1 MFNIFF
7 QLKPHFK
14 KYAKGYFFGILF
26 LVMTS
31 VISLIPPQ
39 IISYFINLITS
50 KTLDQ
55 TQLILVV
62 VAAVVMTICG
72 YLFGMSWIYLIYNS
86 GQKYD
91 LETRKL
97 IHHKILKVDNDF
109 FVKFKVGDVIT
120 RLTSDLKNVTLAAGE
135 GVFFTVDAIAFIIL
149 TIVAMFFTTNLTL
162 TLIVLIPLVLLSISV
177 NYLSYKIG
185 SRYELVQESLSKYSS
200 NVLQS
205 INGIKMVMAYNQQE
219 YQDDRLE
226 GLANDIYA
234 KSLRL
239 DRLESIIGP
248 IYRIFYGVIYA
259 ASITYGILLVMKQEI
274 TIGQL
279 VAFNLYIGIL
289 EWPIY
294 AMQMVFGTLQR
305 GNISATRVNELV
317 EYQQSLEH
325 DGIININEIEEI
337 HFKDF
342 SYSYQDQLV
351 LKDINLK
358 IKKNE
363 VIGIIGPIGSGK
375 STLIKQLLFLYQPNY
390 KGQIKI
396 NNQNIN
402 DLNKENYLEKIAYV
416 SQETKIFAKTIRDNI
431 KMNQTNLSDEEI
443 MIAIRHADL
452 EKDLLEFEHGLD
464 TVCGEKGVT
473 LSGGQQQRLCLA
485 RALARKSEVLI
496 LDDVFAAV
504 DITTEQK
511 IIDNLYKYYQNHT
524 IIIISHRLSCLDKSD
539 YIYAFDEGQIIE
551 SGKQQDLLNSNGYYH
566 SQYVLQ
572 NKRGIE

>member
-7 QLKPHFK
+7 ELKSHFRK
-14 KYAKGYFFGILF
+14 HAKGYFFGILF
-26 LVMTS
+26 LIITS
-31 VISLIPPQ
+31 AISLLPPQ
-39 IISYFINLITS
+39 IISYFINLITTQ
-50 KTLDQ
+50 KLDQ
-55 TQLILVV
+55 PQLIIVV
-62 VAAVVMTICG
+62 VLAVATTLFG
-72 YLFGMSWIYLIYNS
+72 YLFGMSWIFLIYNS

-97 IHHKILKVDNDF
+97 IHHKILRVDNDF

-135 GVFFTVDAIAFIIL
+135 GVFFTVDAISFIFL
-149 TIVAMFFTTNLTL
+149 TVIAMYLTTNLTL
-162 TLIVLIPLVLLSISV
+162 TLIVLIPLILLSVSV
-177 NYLSYKIG
+177 NFLGNKIG
-185 SRYELVQESLSKYSS
+185 AKYDLVQSSLSKYSS

-219 YQDDRLE
+219 YQDNHLKE
-226 GLANDIYA
+226 LANDIYD
-234 KSLRL
+234 KSLDL
-239 DRLESIIGP
+239 DRLESVVGP
-248 IYRIFYGVIYA
+248 IYRIFYGLIYTV
-259 ASITYGILLVMKQEI
+259 SITYGIYLVMNQEI

-294 AMQMVFGTLQR
+294 ALQLVFGTLQR
-305 GNISATRVNELV
+305 GNISIKRVNELT

-325 DGIININEIEEI
+325 DGILKIDEIEEI

-342 SYSYQDQLV
+342 SYAYLDNNV
-351 LKDINLK
+351 LHNINLK

-363 VIGIIGPIGSGK
+363 IIGIIGPIGSGK

-402 DLNKENYLEKIAYV
+402 DLNKENYLSKIAYV
-416 SQETKIFAKTIRDNI
+416 SQETKIFAKTIRENI
-431 KMNQTNLSDEEI
+431 QMNQKDLSDEEI
-443 MIAIRHADL
+443 MVAVRHADL
-452 EKDLLEFEHGLD
+452 EKDLLEFEFGLD

-485 RALARKSEVLI
+485 RALARKSEILI

-511 IIDNLYKYYQNHT
+511 IIDNLYKYYKDQT

-539 YIYAFDEGQIIE
+539 YIYAFDNGQIIE
-551 SGKQQDLLNSNGYYH
+551 SGTPIELLNSNGYYYN
-566 SQYVLQ
+566 QYQLQ
-572 NKRGIE
+572 NKRGA